1 VLDVERGQVV
11 SDTKTG
17 FSEAEREA
25 MQQRAAE
32 LKATKGVKGAA
43 KRAKE
48 YEACLAAIDALTGA
62 DRQIAER
69 LHVIVS
75 EVAPDLA
82 AKTWYGFPSYAR
94 DDKVVVFY
102 QPAAK
107 FDTRYGTVGFQED
120 AALDGGD
127 MWATSYAVLQVTD
140 AVEEKLRALVRKA
153 AG

>member
-1 VLDVERGQVV
+1 M

-17 FSEAEREA
+17 FTSAERAA
-25 MQQRAAE
+25 MQQRAEE

-48 YEACLAAIDALTGA
+48 YEACLAAIEGLSGA

-69 LHVIVS
+69 LHVIVA
-75 EVAPDLA
+75 EEAPELA
-82 AKTWYGFPSYAR
+82 PKTWYGFPSYAR

-107 FDTRYGTVGFQED
+107 FDTRYGSVGFNED
-120 AALDGGD
+120 AALDDGD
-127 MWATSYAVLQVTD
+127 IWATSFAVLEVTE
-140 AVEEKLRALVRKA
+140 AVEKKLRALVRKA

>member
-1 VLDVERGQVV
+1 M

-17 FSEAEREA
+17 FSDDERAA

-32 LKATKGVKGAA
+32 LKETKGVKGAA

-48 YEACLAAIDALTGA
+48 YEACLAAIDALEGA
-62 DRQIAER
+62 DRQVAER

-75 EVAPDLA
+75 EVAPDLNP
-82 AKTWYGFPSYAR
+82 KTWYGFPTYAR

-102 QPAAK
+102 QPGSK
-107 FDTRYGTVGFQED
+107 FDTRYGTVGFQQD
-120 AALDGGD
+120 AALDDGP
-127 MWATSYAVLQVTD
+127 MWATSFAVLEVTD
-140 AVEEKLRALVRKA
+140 AVEAELRRLVKKA